1 MHDRLEAESVAR
13 AHVSGH
19 LAPQVTMI
27 DQTDSLDERALDA
40 IADHPRT
47 GAAAKIGFILTSR
60 PANDLRVCSLSAQLG
75 YGIQALLVGATIVD
89 LVGAVAY
96 VGDSESRAANWAEHS
111 DLKHTY
117 LNNRVTAQLRDRAF
131 EARH

>member
-60 PANDLRVCSLSAQLG
+60 PANDLRAMP
-75 YGIQALLVGATIVD
+75 
-89 LVGAVAY
+89 
-96 VGDSESRAANWAEHS
+96 
-111 DLKHTY
+111 
-117 LNNRVTAQLRDRAF
+117 
-131 EARH
+131 EARQFAGITGPTQDH

>member
-47 GAAAKIGFILTSR
+47 GAAAKIGFLLTSR

-75 YGIQALLVGATIVD
+75 YAIQALLVGA
-89 LVGAVAY
+89 LSSSSSAP
-96 VGDSESRAANWAEHS
+96 
-111 DLKHTY
+111 
-117 LNNRVTAQLRDRAF
+117 
-131 EARH
+131 